1 MIWKGKRIESYRE
14 IVKIALSLKG
24 DEQRKFVNEYTKTCG
39 SYALRNIGYI
49 AGYYPSKTAQRI
61 LDIFRTEHPKF
72 GRNI

>member
-1 MIWKGKRIESYRE
+1 MIWKGKQINTYRE
-14 IVKIALSLKG
+14 LVELALSLKG
-24 DEQRKFVNEYTKTCG
+24 AERKKLVNEYYKTHG
-39 SYALRNIGYI
+39 EYAMLNIGHI